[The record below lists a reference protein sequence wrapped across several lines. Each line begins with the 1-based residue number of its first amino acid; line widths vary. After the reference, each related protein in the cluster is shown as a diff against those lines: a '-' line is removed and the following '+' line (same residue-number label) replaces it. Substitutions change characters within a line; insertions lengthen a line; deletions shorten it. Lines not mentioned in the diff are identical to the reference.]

1 MSIET
6 GTTFTEGFKAKGATP
21 TNTTQRPSKGGG
33 FVKGGG
39 GKGGKGKKGGK

>member
-6 GTTFTEGFKAKGATP
+6 GTTFTEGFKPKGATP